1 MNQWAA
7 NGGKQEEE
15 RYGQFW
21 ELSGQGEQRCSELFE
36 VCLRDSEDCQT
47 GENCRSHGKDR
58 NKSFCG
64 ICRQKMTDG
73 TDAAEFKTG

>member
-1 MNQWAA
+1 MERSR
-7 NGGKQEEE
+7 K

-21 ELSGQGEQRCSELFE
+21 EFSGQGEQRCSELFE
-36 VCLRDSEDCQT
+36 DYLRDTEDCQT

-58 NKSFCG
+58 NKSFYG

-73 TDAAEFKTG
+73 TDAAEFKIG